1 MSRNQRKRVYAV
13 DVKSRVK
20 GLTGFEVPDTDADM
34 IQYITTKAERE
45 VLDFCNLDTL
55 PEELQYVVTD
65 MAAGE
70 YLAAKYASGSLN
82 IEGLDFSAGINS
94 LSEGDTSISYNTEE
108 SDSARLQKLI
118 DALQKGLE
126 SKEVLRYRRL
136 VW

>member
-1 MSRNQRKRVYAV
+1 M
-13 DVKSRVK
+13 DVKSRIK

-118 DALQKGLE
+118 DTLQKGLE
-126 SKEVLRYRRL
+126 SKEVLRYRKL

>member
-1 MSRNQRKRVYAV
+1 M
-13 DVKSRVK
+13 DVKSRIK

-34 IQYITTKAERE
+34 IQYITAKAERE

-70 YLAAKYASGSLN
+70 YLAAKLASGSLN

-118 DALQKGLE
+118 DTLQKGIE
-126 SKEVLRYRRL
+126 SKEVLRYRKL

>member
-34 IQYITTKAERE
+34 IQYITNKAERE

-118 DALQKGLE
+118 DALRKGLE

>member
-1 MSRNQRKRVYAV
+1 M

-20 GLTGFEVPDTDADM
+20 GLTGFEVPDTDAEM

-82 IEGLDFSAGINS
+82 IDGLDFSAGINS

-126 SKEVLRYRRL
+126 SKEVLRYRKL

>member
-1 MSRNQRKRVYAV
+1 M

>member
-1 MSRNQRKRVYAV
+1 M

-34 IQYITTKAERE
+34 IQYITNKAERE

-118 DALQKGLE
+118 DALRKGLE